1 MSTPVQVPP
10 FHPPQVCSDIPQPA
24 DTTGMKN
31 IGRHITR
38 GAAIL
43 VIAGLLP
50 LVAATPAFAARQKTI
65 RINDASV
72 VEGDSG
78 HKDMTFT
85 ISWTGSK
92 GGAAPSVHYATAN
105 ATATAG
111 ADYTASSGT
120 ASLTNG
126 GGAWGA
132 RPSGCLSRRE
142 CLQTRNGRCGP

>member
-1 MSTPVQVPP
+1 MPTPVQVPP

-72 VEGDSG
+72 VEGDTG
-78 HKDMTFT
+78 QQNMTFT

-92 GGAAPSVHYATAN
+92 GGAAPTVHYATADVS
-105 ATATAG
+105 ATAG
-111 ADYTASSGT
+111 DDYTTTTGT

-126 GGAWGA
+126 G
-132 RPSGCLSRRE
+132 C
-142 CLQTRNGRCGP
+142 RCATVNVPILGDTMT